1 MDIITRFIEKLIYR
15 NKKAV
20 INVQN
25 GDKSRIV
32 AFNLTPSEQM
42 IVATITLG
50 LIMDEHNKRNNASY
64 KDKAEVVEEIIN
76 RLCEIV
82 GVDIKID
89 TSGKH
94 YSIYRK
100 TGL

>member
-1 MDIITRFIEKLIYR
+1 MNYITRFIERLLYG
-15 NKKAV
+15 NKKAI

-42 IVATITLG
+42 VIATLTLG

-64 KDKAEVVEEIIN
+64 KDKTEVVEEIIN

-89 TSGKH
+89 TSDKH

>member
-1 MDIITRFIEKLIYR
+1 MDIITRFIERLLYG
-15 NKKAV
+15 NKKAI
-20 INVQN
+20 INVEDGN
-25 GDKSRIV
+25 KSRIV
-32 AFNLTPSEQM
+32 AFNMTPTEQ
-42 IVATITLG
+42 IALATVTLG

-64 KDKAEVVEEIIN
+64 KDKAEIVEEVIN

-89 TSGKH
+89 TSDKH

>member
-1 MDIITRFIEKLIYR
+1 MNIITRIIERLLYG
-15 NKKAV
+15 NKKAI

-25 GDKSRIV
+25 GNKSRVV
-32 AFNLTPSEQM
+32 AFNMTPSEQ
-42 IVATITLG
+42 IVVATITLG

-64 KDKAEVVEEIIN
+64 KDKAEVVEEVIN

-89 TSGKH
+89 TSDKH

>member
-1 MDIITRFIEKLIYR
+1 MNIITRIIERLLYG

-25 GDKSRIV
+25 GDKSRVV

-42 IVATITLG
+42 VVATITLG

-82 GVDIKID
+82 GVDINID
-89 TSGKH
+89 TSDKH